1 MVQTVFDIKGSMLAV
16 SVIHLYA
23 ADLAIFEKDLKQT
36 ISNSPDLFV
45 NMPII
50 IDLAAIPEEAALD
63 FKLLKEITKAMPLIT
78 IGLRKVPLAMQAAA
92 KSEGWS
98 IMAAPKKANPKRV
111 EDTIVP
117 SVADSQNYNNV
128 PNAEESNADIQK
140 INGNSS
146 GSFHLGS
153 VEEKMAHKKENKSQT
168 LKVNQPVRSGQQIY
182 TKGDVVLL
190 KMVSVGAEILDDG
203 DIHSYAPMR
212 GRVLAGVNGDK
223 TAQIFCQSLTAEL
236 VSIAGYFKLFD
247 QISDDLKGKPVRIYL
262 ENDQLQIEVLM

>member
-36 ISNSPDLFV
+36 ISNSPDLFI
-45 NMPII
+45 NMPVL

-63 FKLLKEITKAMPLIT
+63 FKLLKEITQATPLIM
-78 IGLRKVPLAMQAAA
+78 IGLRKVPVGMQEAA

-98 IMAAPKKANPKRV
+98 IVTAAKKVKRKRV
-111 EDTIVP
+111 EDNITHNVI
-117 SVADSQNYNNV
+117 DSQNYDG
-128 PNAEESNADIQK
+128 PNTEENEGDIQK
-140 INGNSS
+140 INSNLS
-146 GSFHLGS
+146 GLYHLGS
-153 VEEKMAHKKENKSQT
+153 AEEKLSYNKSQT

-182 TKGDVVLL
+182 TKGDIVLL
-190 KMVSVGAEILDDG
+190 KMVSVGAEILADG
-203 DIHSYAPMR
+203 DVHSYAPMR

-247 QISDDLKGKPVRIYL
+247 QISDELKGKPVRIYL